1 MMAQSNSRSLQN
13 LRNAPLSSGSIFE
26 NAHGFKIDNLTMMGQ
41 STDNDKEA
49 IRLLDKES
57 LRGAEFDSSERDPPP
72 RCHPGTRLDISGEI
86 QSWIDDLARTVSILW
101 LDGPAGVGKSA
112 IIQTI
117 SERDSESPNSILAA
131 TLFFA
136 KARRDDPQRVFVTIA
151 YQLAQKYPSYRA
163 HVVNMLTRD
172 PRIVH
177 KSMREQFKH
186 FILQPIIA
194 KVLFKGH
201 HETILIAL
209 DGLDECKGERAQ
221 QEIVSLI
228 GQLVIQHPTSPIIWI
243 IASRPEPHIRSAF
256 KKLGEA
262 NYRELLVPIDSDQA
276 CQDVERYLHDKFQ
289 EIRVEYSTSFS
300 TSIKQW
306 PSEVQFTKIANRA
319 YGMFIFASV
328 IIQFICDTAY
338 ANPISQLEKVIC
350 IIDRISVSESNPF
363 ATLDALYT
371 EILSAVSDEHWCIV
385 KDLLHRASATFV
397 PELVNIC
404 CVFSVT
410 QAEAYAA
417 LHKLHSIIRVPE
429 PEVAKVTTTGPYHA
443 SFWDYLHHQ
452 SRSGVFHLDPDYAQR
467 RVFKCAT
474 RILAESYNPINNL
487 IDKERIH
494 LTWPLGQSYDQ
505 HSDILR
511 YMLEAFM
518 RMGADVIEE
527 CGFDELSRFFQALC
541 PTLPSQDILY
551 HTVDLVGLAIEPT
564 SLKLLNWG
572 LLSETDIQSF
582 NFHSINV
589 DKEMNVTSF
598 GELDDLWP
606 TLFEG
611 GHSRDGFRRRE
622 FDIEFPDP
630 IGRFMRIS
638 TTDTYWHDYES
649 LGSECD
655 SSCDIILSK
664 CPDWKAHIQEQLATV
679 TVVNPQ
685 CPVYI
690 LGNGKERLALMGFE
704 FSDQFWIYIFPYVQP
719 EKEASA
725 ETLAKD
731 TKKSKRRRTKTP
743 TEGTRRSKR
752 LRAR

>member
-13 LRNAPLSSGSIFE
+13 LRNAPLSSGSMFE

-49 IRLLDKES
+49 VWLLAKES
-57 LRGAEFDSSERDPPP
+57 LPGAEFDSSERDPPP

-86 QSWIDDLARTVSILW
+86 QSWIQDLVRTASILW
-101 LDGPAGVGKSA
+101 LNGPAGVGKSA

-117 SERDSESPNSILAA
+117 SERDSEFSNSILAA

-194 KVLFKGH
+194 KVLFNGH
-201 HETILIAL
+201 NETILIAL

-221 QEIVSLI
+221 QEIISLI

-276 CQDVERYLHDKFQ
+276 CQDVERYLRDKFQ
-289 EIRVEYSTSFS
+289 EIRVEYSTSFP

-306 PSEVQFTKIANRA
+306 PSEVHFTKIANRA
-319 YGMFIFASV
+319 YGMFIFAST
-328 IIQFICDTAY
+328 IIQFIDDTAY
-338 ANPISQLEKVIC
+338 ANPISQLEKVISV
-350 IIDRISVSESNPF
+350 IDRISVSESNPF
-363 ATLDALYT
+363 VTLDALYT

-385 KDLLHRASATFV
+385 KEFLHGVATAGYLN
-397 PELVNIC
+397 LVNIC

-429 PEVAKVTTTGPYHA
+429 PEEAKVRNINPYHA
-443 SFWDYLHHQ
+443 SFMDYLHHQ
-452 SRSGVFHLDPDYAQR
+452 SRSGVFHLDRDYLQR
-467 RVFKCAT
+467 QAFKCAT

-505 HSDILR
+505 HSDIFKD
-511 YMLEAFM
+511 MLEAFM
-518 RMGADVIEE
+518 WMDANVIEE
-527 CGFDELSRFFQALC
+527 CGFDELSQFFQALC
-541 PTLPSQDILY
+541 PTLPSQDVLY
-551 HTVDLVGLAIEPT
+551 HAADLIGLAIEPI
-564 SLKLLNWG
+564 SSKLLNWG
-572 LLSETDIQSF
+572 LLSETDIQRF

-589 DKEMNVTSF
+589 DERVNVVSF
-598 GELDDLWP
+598 GWSDDMWSS
-606 TLFEG
+606 LFG
-611 GHSRDGFRRRE
+611 LGHSSNGFKYHE
-622 FDIEFPDP
+622 YYLEFPNP
-630 IGRFMRIS
+630 MGRFMRMS
-638 TTDTYWHDYES
+638 TTDPYWHNYECS
-649 LGSECD
+649 FGQDSDCD
-655 SSCDIILSK
+655 ASCDIILSK
-664 CPDWKAHIQEQLATV
+664 CPGWKAHIQKQLATV
-679 TVVNPQ
+679 SAVNPQ

-690 LGNGKERLALMGFE
+690 LGNGKESLALTGFE
-704 FSDQFWIYIFPYVQP
+704 FPDQFWVYAFPCILP
-719 EKEASA
+719 EKELSA
-725 ETLAKD
+725 ETLAESES
-731 TKKSKRRRTKTP
+731 TLCICMFNLT
-743 TEGTRRSKR
+743 
-752 LRAR
+752 A

>member
-1 MMAQSNSRSLQN
+1 MMAQRNFRSLQN
-13 LRNAPLSSGSIFE
+13 LRNAPLSSGSMFE

-49 IRLLDKES
+49 IWLLAKES
-57 LRGAEFDSSERDPPP
+57 LPGAEFDSSERDPPP
-72 RCHPGTRLDISGEI
+72 KCHPGTRLDISGEI
-86 QSWIDDLARTVSILW
+86 KAWIDDLVRTASIVW
-101 LDGPAGVGKSA
+101 LNGPAGVGKSA

-117 SERDSESPNSILAA
+117 SERDSEFSNSILAA

-209 DGLDECKGERAQ
+209 DGLDECKGERTQ
-221 QEIVSLI
+221 QELVSLI
-228 GQLVIQHPTSPIIWI
+228 GQMVTEHPTSPIIWI

-256 KKLGEA
+256 NKLGEA
-262 NYRELLVPIDSDQA
+262 NYREFLVPTDSNEA
-276 CQDVERYLHDKFQ
+276 CQDVERYLRDKFQ
-289 EIRVEYSTSFS
+289 EIRVEYSVSFP

-306 PSEVQFTKIANRA
+306 PSEVHFTKIANRA
-319 YGMFIFASV
+319 YGMFIFASA
-328 IIQFICDTAY
+328 IIQFINDPDY
-338 ANPISQLEKVIC
+338 ANPISQLEKVISV
-350 IIDRISVSESNPF
+350 IDRISVSESNPF

-385 KDLLHRASATFV
+385 KDLLHGAYTV
-397 PELVNIC
+397 YYLELVHTC

-429 PEVAKVTTTGPYHA
+429 PREAAFTTISPYHA
-443 SFWDYLHHQ
+443 SFMDYLRHQ
-452 SRSGVFHLDPDYAQR
+452 SRSGIFHLDRGYVQR
-467 RVFKCAT
+467 RVFKCAI

-494 LTWPLGQSYDQ
+494 LTWSLEWWGGQ
-505 HSDILR
+505 HSDTFG

-518 RMGADVIEE
+518 EMDVDVIEE
-527 CGFDELSRFFQALC
+527 CGFDELSQFFRALC
-541 PTLPSQDILY
+541 PTLPSQDVLY
-551 HTVDLVGLAIEPT
+551 HAADLIGLAIEPI
-564 SLKLLNWG
+564 SSKLRNWAV
-572 LLSETDIQSF
+572 LSETDIQSF

-589 DKEMNVTSF
+589 DKKINVASF

-611 GHSRDGFRRRE
+611 GQSRDGFRHRE
-622 FDIEFPDP
+622 YYLEFPNP
-630 IGRFMRIS
+630 MGRFMRMS
-638 TTDTYWHDYES
+638 TTDTYWHEYEGS
-649 LGSECD
+649 LGPGSDCD
-655 SSCDIILSK
+655 ASCDIILSK
-664 CPDWKAHIQEQLATV
+664 CPDWKAHIQEQLAIV
-679 TVVNPQ
+679 SAVNPQ
-685 CPVYI
+685 CPVYM
-690 LGNGKERLALMGFE
+690 LGNEKERLALMGLE
-704 FSDQFWIYIFPYVQP
+704 FPGQFWVYAFPYVLP

-725 ETLAKD
+725 ETSTKD
-731 TKKSKRRRTKTP
+731 KKVKAASN
-743 TEGTRRSKR
+743 
-752 LRAR
+752 